1 MQSEGIHCDGSLL
14 GEVFSM
20 SFPTHFGNPMHI
32 RIAQASDF
40 EQWLALW
47 KQYQVFYKTDIPYSV
62 TETTWERFLD
72 EREPMHCAVAELDG
86 KLVGMV
92 HYISHRSCWTQG
104 DNVYLQDLFTEP
116 ALRGEGIGRALIE
129 HVYAFA
135 AQEKAAKVWW
145 LTHETNQHA
154 MLLYDTIAE
163 KSGFVQYRKVIA

>member
-20 SFPTHFGNPMHI
+20 SFPTHFGNPMRI

-92 HYISHRSCWTQG
+92 HYISLRSCWTQG
-104 DNVYLQDLFTEP
+104 DNVYLQDLFT
-116 ALRGEGIGRALIE
+116 
-129 HVYAFA
+129 
-135 AQEKAAKVWW
+135 
-145 LTHETNQHA
+145 
-154 MLLYDTIAE
+154 
-163 KSGFVQYRKVIA
+163 